1 MEKGLASAIRSTYSQ
16 RPNEMRVFAKK
27 PADISA
33 KAVDD
38 YGRLVLKV
46 AYRIVPNAD
55 QAQEIFQETFLRF
68 HARTRGEVIAYPKAW
83 LCRVATNVAFDAR
96 RRQRAMLGIEEDTA
110 VEGNSENNAE
120 HRLLLDRVRDL
131 AADLPER
138 QRAVFALRNFEGWTY
153 AEIAAQL
160 GCSEGSARSSEYK
173 ALKKIRT
180 WMGTD

>member
-1 MEKGLASAIRSTYSQ
+1 MN
-16 RPNEMRVFAKK
+16 PFAKR

-68 HARTRGEVIAYPKAW
+68 HAACTRGEAIAYPKAW
-83 LCRVATNVAFDAR
+83 LCRVATNVAFNAR
-96 RRQRAMLGIEEDTA
+96 RRQRATLGLEADTA
-110 VEGNSENNAE
+110 VDANADRDAE
-120 HRLLLDRVRDL
+120 RRLLMDRVRDL

-138 QRAVFALRNFEGWTY
+138 QRTVFALRNFEGWTF
-153 AEIAAQL
+153 AEIGARL
-160 GCSEGSARSSEYK
+160 GCSAGSARSSEYK
-173 ALKKIRT
+173 ALKKIRAR
-180 WMGTD
+180 MGAD

>member
-1 MEKGLASAIRSTYSQ
+1 MK
-16 RPNEMRVFAKK
+16 VFAKR
-27 PADISA
+27 PAAISA
-33 KAVDD
+33 KAIDD

-46 AYRIVPNAD
+46 AYRIVPTPD
-55 QAQEIFQETFLRF
+55 QAQEIFQETFLHF
-68 HARTRGEVIAYPKAW
+68 HAACTRGEVIAYPKAW
-83 LCRVATNVAFDAR
+83 LCRVATNVAFNER
-96 RRQRAMLGIEEDTA
+96 RRQRPMVAIEEDTA
-110 VEGNSENNAE
+110 VEANADRNAE
-120 HRLLLDRVRDL
+120 RHLLMDRVRDL

-138 QRAVFALRNFEGWTY
+138 QRTVFALRNFEGLTY

>member
-1 MEKGLASAIRSTYSQ
+1 MK
-16 RPNEMRVFAKK
+16 VFAKR

-33 KAVDD
+33 KAIDD

-68 HARTRGEVIAYPKAW
+68 HAACTRGEVIDYPKAW

-96 RRQRAMLGIEEDTA
+96 RRQRTMLGIEEDTA
-110 VEGNSENNAE
+110 VVDSADNNAE
-120 HRLLLDRVRDL
+120 RRLLLDRVRDL

-138 QRAVFALRNFEGWTY
+138 QRSVFALRNFEGWTY

-160 GCSEGSARSSEYK
+160 GCSADSARSSEYK

>member
-1 MEKGLASAIRSTYSQ
+1 
-16 RPNEMRVFAKK
+16 MRLFTKK

-68 HARTRGEVIAYPKAW
+68 HAACTRGEVIAYPKAW
-83 LCRVATNVAFDAR
+83 LCRVATNVAFNAR

-110 VEGNSENNAE
+110 VDSNADRDVE
-120 HRLLLDRVRDL
+120 RRVLLDRVRDL
-131 AADLPER
+131 ASELPDR
-138 QRAVFALRNFEGWTY
+138 QRTVFALRNFEGCTY

-160 GCSEGSARSSEYK
+160 GCSVGAARSSEYK
-173 ALKKIRT
+173 ALKKIRA
-180 WMGTD
+180 WMATV

>member
-1 MEKGLASAIRSTYSQ
+1 
-16 RPNEMRVFAKK
+16 MRVFTKK

-68 HARTRGEVIAYPKAW
+68 HTACTRGEVIAYPKAW
-83 LCRVATNVAFDAR
+83 LCRVATNVAFNTR
-96 RRQRAMLGIEEDTA
+96 RRQRAMLGLEADTA
-110 VEGNSENNAE
+110 VDANADRDAE
-120 HRLLLDRVRDL
+120 RRLLMDRVRNL

-138 QRAVFALRNFEGWTY
+138 QRTVFALRNFEGWTF

-160 GCSEGSARSSEYK
+160 GCSADSARSSEYK
-173 ALKKIRT
+173 ALKKIRA
-180 WMGTD
+180 WMSTD